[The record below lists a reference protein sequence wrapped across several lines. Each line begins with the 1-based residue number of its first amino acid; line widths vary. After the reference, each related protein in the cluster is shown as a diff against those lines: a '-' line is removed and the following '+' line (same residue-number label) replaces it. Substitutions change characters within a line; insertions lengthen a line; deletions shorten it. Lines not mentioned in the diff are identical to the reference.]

1 MTEDVVG
8 KYTAEALTDI
18 QVTAML
24 AEGDMNISLSHVDDI
39 KQIVDLSEQVRQILL
54 QILVP

>member
-1 MTEDVVG
+1 MTEDVVE
-8 KYTAEALTDI
+8 KHTAEIMTDL

-24 AEGDMNISLSHVDDI
+24 AEGDMNISLSSVDDI
-39 KQIVDLSEQVRQILL
+39 QQIVHLSEQVRQILL

>member
-1 MTEDVVG
+1 MTEDVFG
-8 KYTAEALTDI
+8 KHTAEIMTDL

-24 AEGDMNISLSHVDDI
+24 AEGDMNISLSSVDDI
-39 KQIVDLSEQVRQILL
+39 QQIVHLSEQVRQILL